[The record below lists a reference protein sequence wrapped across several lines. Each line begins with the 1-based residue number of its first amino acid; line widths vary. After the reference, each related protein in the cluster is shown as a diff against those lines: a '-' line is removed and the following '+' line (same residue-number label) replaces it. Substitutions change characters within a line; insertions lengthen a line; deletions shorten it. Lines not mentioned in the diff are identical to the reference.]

1 MAARIWAWLHRTFGI
16 PRLRVFETQ
25 AAPYVGSSYWLS
37 NRKSLATGFEYK
49 YPDVREGL
57 KDLITWFR
65 DVGWLT
71 DRTKVFV

>member
-1 MAARIWAWLHRTFGI
+1 
-16 PRLRVFETQ
+16 VFETQ
-25 AAPYVGSSYWLS
+25 TAPYVGSSYWLS